1 MPKFAPS
8 NEGRMLKVNGIYS
21 QGCKKVV
28 REEKSI
34 AYFCSRNGKAGE
46 CLHNVTMEV
55 ACIMIGAFTVLLPT
69 KRKQ

>member
-1 MPKFAPS
+1 
-8 NEGRMLKVNGIYS
+8 MLKVGGIYS

-46 CLHNVTMEV
+46 CLHNAT
-55 ACIMIGAFTVLLPT
+55 IGG
-69 KRKQ
+69 RM